1 MPPHPLFGP
10 SLASYRTSVSVLHVV
25 LMLSLGPLVIGA
37 GVAAGLLRDLPWLLL
52 LSVPAGFVLT
62 VAVLAWQVWSH
73 SATLRIYH
81 HGVSIGRMGGRPRD
95 MWFGEIHPATI
106 RVFEDIDSLRSLPY
120 RSISTHWHIS
130 GGADLAVT
138 FLGPDRASDA
148 GRRLRHPA
156 PGRGIVVFAS
166 RRAPEIARH
175 LREGL
180 ERSGCPA
187 HLARWSE
194 RFDVSELEGIG
205 RMAQRSVPGMR
216 PDWRP

>member
-1 MPPHPLFGP
+1 MQPHPLFGP
-10 SLASYRTSVSVLHVV
+10 PLVAYRTSVSVLHVL
-25 LMLSLGPLVIGA
+25 LMLSLGPLVIVA

-52 LSVPAGFVLT
+52 LSVPAGILLT
-62 VAVLAWQVWSH
+62 AAVLAWLVWSH

-81 HGVSIGRMGGRPRD
+81 HGVSVGRVGGSRRD

-120 RSISTHWHIS
+120 RAISTHWHFS

-138 FLGPDRASDA
+138 FLGPERSSGA
-148 GRRLRHPA
+148 GRGIRHPA

-166 RRAPEIARH
+166 RRAPEIAH
-175 LREGL
+175 QLREGL

-194 RFDVSELEGIG
+194 QFGASELEGIG